1 MLRLVGGHG
10 RSFAHGVCR
19 LAPRRTAIRGRSTAV
34 SLLHSPPAMVV
45 VARIAVMLCLALLA
59 ACGVAVASGSD
70 DEAMVVAA
78 RPAGV
83 HGKRAFDA
91 AHSGYATFRP
101 LVGESTHRT
110 LMRAS
115 ARIEELE
122 RDLAVMR
129 RHHDARVGDEL
140 AGAASLLAAAR
151 VAIEAIERP
160 HELDHARLVAIVAL
174 VDGAQRVLHGARE
187 QRVRADV

>member
-1 MLRLVGGHG
+1 
-10 RSFAHGVCR
+10 
-19 LAPRRTAIRGRSTAV
+19 
-34 SLLHSPPAMVV
+34 MVV

-59 ACGVAVASGSD
+59 ACGVAVASD
-70 DEAMVVAA
+70 NDEEDALALAA
-78 RPAGV
+78 QPAGV

-91 AHSGYATFRP
+91 AHSGYARFRP

-115 ARIEELE
+115 ARIDELE
-122 RDLAVMR
+122 RDLAVMQ

-151 VAIEAIERP
+151 IAIEAIERP

-174 VDGAQRVLHGARE
+174 VDAAQLVLHGARE
-187 QRVRADV
+187 RRVRADV